1 MRLGSTMTTDRS
13 GVCVAVDRA
22 TVELLLQLVAGAY
35 ASPRDALA
43 ADLASGT
50 FGAVVQDVADGLGVD
65 APDLGQPQVAT
76 LQSCYVDLFVSSARG
91 LSSPPYV
98 GYAVDDELLGPTAVE
113 LGRFLEGHG
122 IGTDPGWTDLPDHLA
137 AVAEAAGLL
146 ARDGHDEAAR
156 YVLTHFLCPWFDR
169 YAAHVASKDVS
180 GFYGPLTRFLHAS
193 IREVRRGNRS

>member
-1 MRLGSTMTTDRS
+1 MTVQRS
-13 GVCVAVDRA
+13 AACVEADQTA
-22 TVELLLQLVAGAY
+22 VELLLQIVAGVY
-35 ASPRDALA
+35 ASPGDALA
-43 ADLASGT
+43 HDLESGT
-50 FGAVVQDVADGLGVD
+50 FAAAVQEVADALGVD
-65 APDLGQPQVAT
+65 APDVVAPT
-76 LQSCYVDLFVSSARG
+76 ERVLQSSYVDLFVSSASG

-98 GYAVDDELLGPTAVE
+98 GYAVDGELLGPTAVE

-122 IGTDPGWTDLPDHLA
+122 IGTDPAWTDLPDHVA

-156 YVLTHFLCPWFDR
+156 YVLVHFMFPWFDR
-169 YAAHVASKDVS
+169 YAGDVASKDVS